1 MSHSYSR
8 LGAFAVFCCWAAV
21 GAAAGMAIAYFVYAR
36 QPRTFAVTAV
46 VRFDRSG
53 SEAGDESEAG
63 DNAVRPNVSAL
74 AENNRTPDTS
84 LLPRYDDSLLLC
96 SQAVLARAAES
107 GGLLEIPELQLPA
120 SLVQAND
127 GEHDAEND
135 AENAA
140 EQLVRNWVSSG
151 QLTVEQAE
159 ATSRG
164 GLYRVSFVAKLPSV
178 SSRVVSAVVAAMV
191 DEFDGP
197 SGQAQAEE
205 SVQQTRLQSQNLAD
219 KAESLMREIAELEL
233 PANAT
238 LAEDG
243 EVVSAAAVRL
253 EAAIGS
259 FERLTREREDL
270 QKRLRRAEELQKQNA
285 DDRAVL
291 ETLGLLVVGERTSVN
306 GTVPDEK
313 LQVERDRQRK
323 RKEWL
328 DRKQKLAAM
337 VEREVE
343 PLQKQLD
350 ELLGVKFG
358 PQHPQIKHLKTLIAK
373 SKGRLAEYAVEPDFG
388 LEEFELNGKGVSDPS
403 DTADP
408 DGLQNQNPADQENSG
423 GQENGIADTDPP
435 SLQIVLKVLRGES
448 ARLAEQISSVDESLE
463 VLATTVATENQSLK
477 TFEKLDREIQQ
488 LQVERK
494 SLELEIQK
502 LLEPGENVA
511 SSCEV
516 LVAAGPAKQVSPV
529 LGSYLQ
535 VGSFAGILAGLVLF
549 VILWFAISIVPGKAL
564 PGETQE

>member
-1 MSHSYSR
+1 
-8 LGAFAVFCCWAAV
+8 
-21 GAAAGMAIAYFVYAR
+21 
-36 QPRTFAVTAV
+36 
-46 VRFDRSG
+46 
-53 SEAGDESEAG
+53 
-63 DNAVRPNVSAL
+63 VSAL

-127 GEHDAEND
+127 GEHDAEN
-135 AENAA
+135 AA

-197 SGQAQAEE
+197 AGQAQVEE
-205 SVQQTRLQSQNLAD
+205 SVKQLRLQSQSLAD
-219 KAESLMREIAELEL
+219 QAESLMHEIAKLEL

-291 ETLGLLVVGERTSVN
+291 ETLGLLVVGDRTSVN

-323 RKEWL
+323 RQEWL

-388 LEEFELNGKGVSDPS
+388 LDEFEFNGKRVTDPS

-408 DGLQNQNPADQENSG
+408 DGLQNQDPA

-435 SLQIVLKVLRGES
+435 SLRIVLNVLRGES
-448 ARLAEQISSVDESLE
+448 ARLAEQIRSVDESLE

-488 LQVERK
+488 LHVERN

-529 LGSYLQ
+529 LRSYLQ
-535 VGSFAGILAGLVLF
+535 VGSFAGVLAGLVLF

>member
-46 VRFDRSG
+46 VRFDRSR
-53 SEAGDESEAG
+53 SEAGDKSEAG

-127 GEHDAEND
+127 GEHDAEN
-135 AENAA
+135 AA

-197 SGQAQAEE
+197 AGQAQVEE
-205 SVQQTRLQSQNLAD
+205 SVKQLRLQSQSLAD
-219 KAESLMREIAELEL
+219 QAESLMHEIAKLEL

-291 ETLGLLVVGERTSVN
+291 ETLGLLVVGDRTSVN

-323 RKEWL
+323 RQEWL

-388 LEEFELNGKGVSDPS
+388 LDEFEFNGKRVTDPS

-408 DGLQNQNPADQENSG
+408 DGLQNQDPA

-435 SLQIVLKVLRGES
+435 SLRIVLNVLRGES
-448 ARLAEQISSVDESLE
+448 ARLAEQIRSVDESLE

-488 LQVERK
+488 LHVERN

-529 LGSYLQ
+529 LRSYLQ
-535 VGSFAGILAGLVLF
+535 VGSFAGVLAGLVLF

>member
-46 VRFDRSG
+46 VRFDRSR
-53 SEAGDESEAG
+53 SEAGDKSEAG

-127 GEHDAEND
+127 GEHDAEN
-135 AENAA
+135 AA

-197 SGQAQAEE
+197 AGQAQVEE
-205 SVQQTRLQSQNLAD
+205 SVKQLRLQSQSLAD
-219 KAESLMREIAELEL
+219 QAESLMHEIAKLEL

-291 ETLGLLVVGERTSVN
+291 ETLGLLVVGDRTSVN

-323 RKEWL
+323 RQEWL

-388 LEEFELNGKGVSDPS
+388 LDEFEFNGKRVTDPS

-408 DGLQNQNPADQENSG
+408 DGLQNQDPA

-435 SLQIVLKVLRGES
+435 SLRIVLNVLRGES
-448 ARLAEQISSVDESLE
+448 ARLAEQIRSVDESLE
-463 VLATTVATENQSLK
+463 VLATTVATENQSLR

-488 LQVERK
+488 LHVERN

-516 LVAAGPAKQVSPV
+516 RVAAGPAKQVSPV
-529 LGSYLQ
+529 LRSYLQ
-535 VGSFAGILAGLVLF
+535 VGSFAGVLAGLVLF

>member
-46 VRFDRSG
+46 VRFDRSR
-53 SEAGDESEAG
+53 SEAGDKSEAG

-127 GEHDAEND
+127 GEHDAEN
-135 AENAA
+135 AA

-197 SGQAQAEE
+197 AGQAQVEE
-205 SVQQTRLQSQNLAD
+205 SVKQLRLQSQSLAD
-219 KAESLMREIAELEL
+219 QAESLMHEIAKLEL

-291 ETLGLLVVGERTSVN
+291 ETLGLLVVGDRTSVN

-323 RKEWL
+323 RQEWL

-388 LEEFELNGKGVSDPS
+388 LDEFEFNGKRVTDPS

-408 DGLQNQNPADQENSG
+408 DGLQNQDPA

-435 SLQIVLKVLRGES
+435 SLRIVLNVLRGES
-448 ARLAEQISSVDESLE
+448 ARLAEQIRSVDESLE

-488 LQVERK
+488 LHVERN

-529 LGSYLQ
+529 LRSYLQ
-535 VGSFAGILAGLVLF
+535 VGSFAAVLAGLVLF

>member
-46 VRFDRSG
+46 VRFDRSR
-53 SEAGDESEAG
+53 SEAGDKSEAG

-127 GEHDAEND
+127 GEHDAEN
-135 AENAA
+135 AA

-197 SGQAQAEE
+197 AGQAQVEE
-205 SVQQTRLQSQNLAD
+205 SVKQLRLQSQSLAD
-219 KAESLMREIAELEL
+219 QAESLMHEIAKLEL

-291 ETLGLLVVGERTSVN
+291 ETLGLLVVGDRTSVN

-323 RKEWL
+323 RQEWL

-388 LEEFELNGKGVSDPS
+388 LDEFEFNGKRVTDPS

-408 DGLQNQNPADQENSG
+408 DGLQNQDPA

-435 SLQIVLKVLRGES
+435 SLRIVLNVLRGES
-448 ARLAEQISSVDESLE
+448 ARLAEQIRSVDESLE
-463 VLATTVATENQSLK
+463 VLATTVATENQSLR

-488 LQVERK
+488 LHVERN

-516 LVAAGPAKQVSPV
+516 LGAAGPAKQVSPV
-529 LGSYLQ
+529 LRSYLQ
-535 VGSFAGILAGLVLF
+535 VGSFAGVLAGLVLF